1 MKFVNENAT
10 IFVPDGEKEE
20 KALERTT
27 HLAISAHQ
35 DDIELMAY
43 HGVLQCFGKKDAWF
57 TGVVTADGAGSRE
70 TVYIKIIPTKK

>member
-43 HGVLQCFGKKDAWF
+43 HGVLQCFGKKTHGLRASLPP
-57 TGVVTADGAGSRE
+57 TVRAARE

>member
-57 TGVVTADGAGSRE
+57 TGVVPPTVRAARE